1 MKNQIDI
8 PQVIYEDNH
17 LLVAV
22 KPAGILSQADISG
35 DPDMLTLLKAYLK
48 NKYNKPGEVFL
59 GLLHR
64 LDRPVSGVMVFAK
77 TSKCA
82 SRISAQIRNREV
94 KKLYRA
100 IVKGRVVKDSAEL
113 SGAILKDEKENKVT
127 VFESDEAPI
136 EAKEARLRYLVIG
149 RTEDTGLPGNK
160 NGSTDLT
167 LLRVELLTGRSHQ
180 IRAQLAFAGYPILG
194 DRKYDPQTVYN
205 GDICLE
211 SYSMTLRH
219 PVTNETMVFELP
231 LRSGKPWGLFE
242 KQIPINR

>member
-1 MKNQIDI
+1 MKSRIGTPEI
-8 PQVIYEDNH
+8 IFEDNH
-17 LLVAV
+17 LLVAL
-22 KPAGILSQADISG
+22 KPAGILSQSDISG
-35 DPDMLTLLKAYLK
+35 DPDMLTLLKEYLK
-48 NKYNKPGEVFL
+48 SKYNKPGEAFL

-94 KKLYRA
+94 TKLYRA
-100 IVKGRVVKDSAEL
+100 IVKGRVLPDSAEL
-113 SGAILKDEKENKVT
+113 CGAILKDEAENKVT
-127 VFESDEAPI
+127 VFEQDEAPDQ
-136 EAKEARLRYLVIG
+136 AKEARLRYAVIG
-149 RTEDTGLPGNK
+149 RVVDAVMTG
-160 NGSTDLT
+160 NGTGKTDLS

-180 IRAQLAFAGYPILG
+180 IRAQLAFAGFPILG
-194 DRKYDPQTVYN
+194 DRKYDPQTGYS

-231 LRSGKPWGLFE
+231 LRSEGPWGFFE
-242 KQIPINR
+242 SRVK

>member
-1 MKNQIDI
+1 MKNRNDI
-8 PQVIYEDNH
+8 PEILYEDNH
-17 LLVAV
+17 LLVAR

-35 DPDMLTLLKAYLK
+35 DPDMLTLLKEYLK
-48 NKYNKPGEVFL
+48 NKYNKPGEAFL

-94 KKLYRA
+94 TKLYRA
-100 IVKGRVVKDSAEL
+100 IVKGHVLSESGEL
-113 SGAILKDEKENKVT
+113 FGAIIKDETENKVT
-127 VFESDEAPI
+127 VFEKENAPDS
-136 EAKEARLRYLVIG
+136 AKEARLRYLVIG
-149 RTEDTGLPGNK
+149 RKENADPGGKGNV
-160 NGSTDLT
+160 NTDLT
-167 LLRVELLTGRSHQ
+167 LLRIELLTGRSHQ
-180 IRAQLAFAGYPILG
+180 IRAQLAHAGYPILG
-194 DRKYDPQTVYN
+194 DRKYDPQTLYD

-231 LRSGKPWGLFE
+231 LRSIRPWVLFE
-242 KQIPINR
+242 Q